1 MFKSLLHR
9 NFYKQE
15 VILLLI
21 GYLSLIISFIFGEN
35 STGGALID
43 YSNQKNISQS
53 FSNNFTET
61 LLNYD
66 NFSSRHS
73 PSLIIILSFFEK
85 INLPD
90 SLIRII
96 HLHYCI
102 LLPFF
107 FYKCL
112 KLKYKDVDYRLY
124 FFLVLLI
131 FLSPTFR
138 TLAIWPDSRI
148 SGLIF
153 FTVGIFFY
161 YKFLNDKKFYYV
173 FLNIFFISISAYFSP
188 NFSVFSIFFFL
199 KFILIYNYEIKKIFL
214 ISCINLIFAFPAL
227 YYIFLNIFFIAISAY
242 FSPNFSVFSLF
253 FFLKFILIYNYEI
266 KKIFLISCI
275 NLIFA
280 FPALYYIFF
289 LDINF
294 LAKSAAIGFDTN
306 EKLIFH
312 NIFNDILI
320 TFSML
325 FFYLTPFIF
334 SKIIILPKY
343 FTIKNLLITLII
355 FFISIIN
362 FDYNIFYSGGG
373 IFLKLSNFIFQNNYL
388 FYLICL
394 ASLLLV
400 LPLIYTKKL
409 NILLLFLI
417 LLNNPQYTMYHK
429 YFDPFL
435 LIIFFTIFSLKI
447 NFEKFKLSKN
457 SLFVFFYFF
466 TFLIISNFKYLWK
479 I

>member
-73 PSLIIILSFFEK
+73 PFLIIILSFFEK

-227 YYIFLNIFFIAISAY
+227 YYIF
-242 FSPNFSVFSLF
+242 
-253 FFLKFILIYNYEI
+253 
-266 KKIFLISCI
+266 
-275 NLIFA
+275 
-280 FPALYYIFF
+280 F

-294 LAKSAAIGFDTN
+294 LAKSAAIEFDTS

-320 TFSML
+320 TFSMF
-325 FFYLTPFIF
+325 FFYLIPFIF

>member
-53 FSNNFTET
+53 FSNNFIET

-90 SLIRII
+90 SVIRII

-112 KLKYKDVDYRLY
+112 KLKYKDVDYKLY

-188 NFSVFSIFFFL
+188 NFSVFS
-199 KFILIYNYEIKKIFL
+199 
-214 ISCINLIFAFPAL
+214 
-227 YYIFLNIFFIAISAY
+227 
-242 FSPNFSVFSLF
+242 LF

-280 FPALYYIFF
+280 FPAIYYIFF

-306 EKLIFH
+306 ETLIFY

-325 FFYLTPFIF
+325 FFYLIPFIF

-400 LPLIYTKKL
+400 LPLIYSKKL

-447 NFEKFKLSKN
+447 NFEKFKSSKN
-457 SLFVFFYFF
+457 SLFVFFYFL